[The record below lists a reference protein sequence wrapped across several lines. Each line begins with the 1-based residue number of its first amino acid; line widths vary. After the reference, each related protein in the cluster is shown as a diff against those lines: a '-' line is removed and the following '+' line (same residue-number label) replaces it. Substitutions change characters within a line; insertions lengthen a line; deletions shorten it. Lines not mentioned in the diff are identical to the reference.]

1 LRQAATG
8 EEREAEFGDLLFAL
22 VNVARR
28 LEINPEDALRAA
40 TQRFEARFR
49 LMEGGAQAEG
59 VQLSGM
65 SLAELDRR
73 WEAAKAAES
82 DDRARDL
89 ANG

>member
-1 LRQAATG
+1 
-8 EEREAEFGDLLFAL
+8 
-22 VNVARR
+22 
-28 LEINPEDALRAA
+28 
-40 TQRFEARFR
+40 
-49 LMEGGAQAEG
+49 MEGGAQAEG
-59 VQLSGM
+59 VPLSGM